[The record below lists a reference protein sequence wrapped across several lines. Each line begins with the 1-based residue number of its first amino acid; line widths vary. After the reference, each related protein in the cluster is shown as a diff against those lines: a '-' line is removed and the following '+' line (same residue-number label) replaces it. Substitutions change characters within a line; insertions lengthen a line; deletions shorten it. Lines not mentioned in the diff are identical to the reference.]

1 MAEAKRA
8 ALVVKYGL
16 TEAELAQKCSDE
28 HMLDIGEF
36 ISWQDVGPH
45 LPDISKDDVEDVHK
59 DGFDQTDRRRRLMS
73 LWEERNGED
82 ATYDAMITAMTKA
95 RKNDEA
101 ERVCKLLRSKPAS
114 KSLCSV
120 SGEVKQRYVFF
131 YAGAAS
137 TAPAA
142 HPGGPKAPRGIFKPP
157 TILHTVAT
165 LEHWTPQ

>member
-16 TEAELAQKCSDE
+16 TEAELAQKCSDD

-45 LPDISKDDVEDVHK
+45 LPDISKDDVKDVHK

-101 ERVCKLLRSKPAS
+101 ERVCKVDVGILSHLNFLLNFSSKY
-114 KSLCSV
+114 
-120 SGEVKQRYVFF
+120 R
-131 YAGAAS
+131 
-137 TAPAA
+137 
-142 HPGGPKAPRGIFKPP
+142 
-157 TILHTVAT
+157 
-165 LEHWTPQ
+165 